1 MTKFESNLDRAKR
14 LTDEERIYET
24 ALLACPPQADG
35 AVLES
40 DLLRCVEEELT
51 RCEARDALMPPE
63 LWQRWIAHIKGRFP
77 ERPPRDVRG
86 AAINEF
92 NTQHMDEDD
101 RGEHWLWPMLGE
113 PMPKGLARQL
123 ETYLR
128 ARFPAFNAGMAGTQA
143 EAVAAFRR
151 DKFCFT
157 SIGRKLKAYIDD
169 CADRRLAYPWQP
181 PSGAGRRQRCARIAA
196 LNCGLCD

>member
-1 MTKFESNLDRAKR
+1 MTTFESNLDRAKR
-14 LTDEERIYET
+14 LTEEERIYET
-24 ALLACPPQADG
+24 ALLACPRQADG

-40 DLLRCVEEELT
+40 DLLRYVEEELT

-63 LWQRWIAHIKGRFP
+63 LWPRWIAHIKGRFP
-77 ERPPRDVRG
+77 ERPPRDVLG

-101 RGEHWLWPMLGE
+101 RGEHWLWLMLGA

-123 ETYLR
+123 EIYLR
-128 ARFPAFNAGMAGTQA
+128 ARFPAFNAGMAGTHA
-143 EAVAAFRR
+143 ELRWWLWLLFDE
-151 DKFCFT
+151 DKFYFT

-181 PSGAGRRQRCARIAA
+181 PSGGASDGSGGQ
-196 LNCGLCD
+196 GLKH